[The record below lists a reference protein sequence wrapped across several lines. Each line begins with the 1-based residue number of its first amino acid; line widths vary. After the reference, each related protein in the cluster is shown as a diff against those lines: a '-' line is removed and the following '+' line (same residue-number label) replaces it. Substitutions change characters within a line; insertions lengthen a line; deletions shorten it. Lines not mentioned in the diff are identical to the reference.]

1 MLHERRTN
9 YSMIPIPLYRNL
21 WLRSLA
27 TLVKKIT
34 VITFLVREEKGVT
47 EDEMA
52 GWHHWL
58 SAHEFG
64 WTPGAGDGQG
74 GLACCSSWGREETDM
89 TERLNWTEVPVWA
102 SQWWRICLPMKVQSL
117 GQEGPL
123 ENQMATHSSILAWKM
138 PWPEEPG
145 GLQSMG
151 PQSWTRMRDWAHSE
165 AYHTAMF
172 VLALSLW
179 VNLCV
184 HRLVCFEKVF
194 LPVVKFSSV

>member
-64 WTPGAGDGQG
+64 WTPGVGDGQG
-74 GLACCSSWGREETDM
+74 GLVSAIHGVAKSQT
-89 TERLNWTEVPVWA
+89 RLSNWTELDWTDVRFNGL
-102 SQWWRICLPMKVQSL
+102 SQCLSGKEPPCSAGAAGDTCSIPGSGRSPGGGHGSVLARRILWMEQ
-117 GQEGPL
+117 
-123 ENQMATHSSILAWKM
+123 
-138 PWPEEPG
+138 PG
-145 GLQSMG
+145 GLESMG
-151 PQSWTRMRDWAHSE
+151 SQRVRRSWSDLAQHTQLICIKVEGAYVKRIVPQYSWYPNMG
-165 AYHTAMF
+165 
-172 VLALSLW
+172 L
-179 VNLCV
+179 
-184 HRLVCFEKVF
+184 
-194 LPVVKFSSV
+194 